1 MYDDDTGDDND
12 NDDAHG
18 ESSQS
23 CHENILITWSEFKN
37 LLVIKTVSTSTSF
50 FRVSSIFSNVEYNES
65 HIDFHINH

>member
-23 CHENILITWSEFKN
+23 CHEHILITWSEFKN

-50 FRVSSIFSNVEYNES
+50 FRVSLIFSNVEYWS
-65 HIDFHINH
+65 IL

>member
-23 CHENILITWSEFKN
+23 CHEHILITRSEFKN
-37 LLVIKTVSTSTSF
+37 LLVIKTVSNSTSCF
-50 FRVSSIFSNVEYNES
+50 LF
-65 HIDFHINH
+65 NH

>member
-23 CHENILITWSEFKN
+23 CHEHILITWSEFKN

-50 FRVSSIFSNVEYNES
+50 LEY
-65 HIDFHINH
+65 H